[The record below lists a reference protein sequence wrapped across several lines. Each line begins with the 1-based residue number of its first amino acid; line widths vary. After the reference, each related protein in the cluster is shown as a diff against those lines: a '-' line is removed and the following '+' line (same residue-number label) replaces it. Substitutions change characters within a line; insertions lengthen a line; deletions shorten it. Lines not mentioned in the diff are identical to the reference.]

1 MEKKFDFKFILR
13 VAGVL
18 FIICAITALL
28 LATVNEFTAERISA
42 NAAQRME
49 DSIAKIFGDGI
60 EIAEVEGD
68 YEEPVNAVYLVSNGG
83 VPQGY
88 AVYTIPTGFKGDIEM
103 MVGVTLAGN
112 CHKVEF
118 ISMSETPGLGTK
130 VQNDEFLAQY
140 DNAFGDLVIKENIQ
154 PVAGATISS
163 SAVNEGI
170 NAALETVGGIIG

>member
-1 MEKKFDFKFILR
+1 MKKNFDVKFILR

-18 FIICAITALL
+18 FVICSVTALL
-28 LATVNEFTAERISA
+28 LATVNEFTAERIAA
-42 NAAQRME
+42 NASQRME
-49 DSIAKIFGDGI
+49 DSISKIFGENI
-60 EIAEVEGD
+60 EISTVEGEYD
-68 YEEPVNAVYLVSNGG
+68 SPVNTVYLVKSNG
-83 VPQGY
+83 VPKGY

-130 VQNDEFLAQY
+130 VQNEEFLAQY
-140 DNAFGDLVIKENIQ
+140 NNAFGDLVIKENIQ

-170 NAALETVGGIIG
+170 NAALEAVGGIIG